1 MVDGVG
7 HPIAL
12 CFGGLADDKHFTRM
26 KGDAIMEPVL
36 KRDVERL
43 LNDTERVEQGL
54 EVLEK
59 DHAVWAGDRE
69 REDVL
74 GILEGVKGL
83 EYDVS
88 TLMGDCVS
96 STKVRQRNVIMG
108 DFNQA
113 FKGLNVLFEDF
124 KTVRKQIDQSYT
136 SQRRLE
142 QTEIDWSRFRKTVEQ
157 IQKDIQQGYQPMEG
171 KHIV

>member
-1 MVDGVG
+1 MRLR
-7 HPIAL
+7 HPVAL
-12 CFGGLADDKHFTRM
+12 CFGCLADDKHFTGM

-43 LNDTERVEQGL
+43 LNDTQRVEQGL

-69 REDVL
+69 RDDVL
-74 GILEGVKGL
+74 DILEGVKGL

-96 STKVRQRNVIMG
+96 LTKVRQSNVMG
-108 DFNQA
+108 DFHQA
-113 FKGLNVLFEDF
+113 FRGLDILFEDF
-124 KTVRKQIDQSYT
+124 KTVRKEIDQSYT
-136 SQRRLE
+136 NQGRLE
-142 QTEIDWSRFRKTVEQ
+142 QVEIDWSRFRKTVEQ
-157 IQKDIQQGYQPMEG
+157 IQKDLQQGYQPMGG
-171 KHIV
+171 KYIV